1 MPVYKDEKEEAK
13 EGSKEGAKSA
23 EEAAAA
29 AKDAAAAAKAA
40 AEKASQAAQQA
51 ANAKYIEQLRLE
63 AGMTDDEDIP
73 FDWYIYEAPP
83 EGKAGGAFFAG
94 SGGFIPES
102 QATQAE
108 MYVYIR
114 K

>member
-1 MPVYKDEKEEAK
+1 MRTSRLIDTYMKHHRKEKP
-13 EGSKEGAKSA
+13 GV
-23 EEAAAA
+23 
-29 AKDAAAAAKAA
+29 
-40 AEKASQAAQQA
+40 
-51 ANAKYIEQLRLE
+51 L
-63 AGMTDDEDIP
+63 
-73 FDWYIYEAPP
+73 
-83 EGKAGGAFFAG
+83 FFAG